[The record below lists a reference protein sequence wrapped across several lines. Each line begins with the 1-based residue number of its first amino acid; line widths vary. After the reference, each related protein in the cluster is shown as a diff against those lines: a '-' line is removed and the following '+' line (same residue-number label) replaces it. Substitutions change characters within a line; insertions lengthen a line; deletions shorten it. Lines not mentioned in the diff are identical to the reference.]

1 MYPYGV
7 FANFLSVLLG
17 GLIGGFSG
25 NRIPKNLRIELPKVF
40 GFAAISLGILKIIET
55 KNITVVI
62 LSLILGAIIGELMQI
77 ENILG
82 KTAKKVLDQV
92 NPDLKDGS
100 TLLSEMFVLAIIAF
114 CASGTGIFGALK
126 EGFTGDPSILL
137 TKSVLDFFTA
147 VIFASVVGYSIA
159 LISILQLIVFLVL
172 FLTAHLI
179 APYLSPYVL
188 GNFTAVGGIITLMM
202 GCRMAEITK
211 AKVANAIPAL
221 IIVVILSILF
231 V

>member
-7 FANFLSVLLG
+7 FVNFLSVLLG

-25 NRIPKNLRIELPKVF
+25 NRIPKNIRIELPKVF

-55 KNITVVI
+55 KNVTIVI
-62 LSLILGAIIGELMQI
+62 LSLILGAILGELLQI
-77 ENILG
+77 ENMLG
-82 KTAKKVLDQV
+82 RTAKRVLNRVSLDG
-92 NPDLKDGS
+92 KDGS
-100 TLLSEMFVLAIIAF
+100 TLFSEMFVLAIIAF

-159 LISILQLIVFLVL
+159 LISVLQLGVFLLL
-172 FLTAHLI
+172 FITAHVI